1 FGLGMVIGPGLG
13 AGLALFGPRVPEL
26 FAAGLCLANFALAVA
41 WLPESL
47 PEGSGRPRQFQHPL
61 SPDSLRAA
69 AAPPGAPVLFGI
81 FFLVTLGFAVLEG
94 TFPLAAERLFGYGES
109 RIYGLFVYM
118 GLVAVV
124 VQGWLVGRLARR
136 VSEPAL
142 VLAGAAG
149 LTVGLAWI
157 PFAGGVRRR
166 GVLRD
171 GRARPRLSPCPP
183 GRASGEQ
190 PGASPAAVGL
200 SGAPLGPPAHP
211 LLPPSRRRAVDGRPA
226 RRLSP
231 ARRAGRRRAARA

>member
-1 FGLGMVIGPGLG
+1 VVALGLG
-13 AGLALFGPRVPEL
+13 AGDALVRTRDAVL
-26 FAAGLCLANFALAVA
+26 FAAVLCPANFRLAAA

-61 SPDSLRAA
+61 SPGSLRAA

-142 VLAGAAG
+142 VLARAAG
-149 LTVGLAWI
+149 LSVALSSTPFAPGLA
-157 PFAGGVRRR
+157 
-166 GVLRD
+166 
-171 GRARPRLSPCPP
+171 RP
-183 GRASGEQ
+183 
-190 PGASPAAVGL
+190 PAA
-200 SGAPLGPPAHP
+200 PA
-211 LLPPSRRRAVDGRPA
+211 L
-226 RRLSP
+226 
-231 ARRAGRRRAARA
+231 